1 MRFEGTIK
9 SWNDDRGFG
18 FIVPDKGGDEVFIH
32 IKAFAKRTARPA
44 AGQRVT
50 FEVKVGP
57 QGKKRAENVLAARD
71 AAAARVTREE
81 RPADWDVAS
90 VAAIPILIAV
100 YAGAALY
107 WTVSPL
113 WAAAYFMVSILTFF
127 AYAFDKT
134 AAVRGSWR
142 TSEGTLHVL
151 GLLCGWPGA
160 LLAQKGLRH
169 KSTKQSF
176 RTTFW
181 ITVLLN
187 VGAFI
192 ALNAPPATSLLLR

>member
-18 FIVPDKGGDEVFIH
+18 FIVPDKGGDEVFVH
-32 IKAFAKRTARPA
+32 IKAFARRNARPA
-44 AGQRVT
+44 VGQYVN
-50 FEVKVGP
+50 FEVELGP
-57 QGKKRAENVLAARD
+57 QGKKRAKDVQTGRIAVSARAA
-71 AAAARVTREE
+71 REE
-81 RPADWDVAS
+81 RPAEWDVAS
-90 VAAIPILIAV
+90 LAAIPVLIGV
-100 YAGAALY
+100 YAATAFY
-107 WTVSPL
+107 WKVSPL
-113 WAAAYFMVSILTFF
+113 WAAAYLMVSIVTFF

-134 AAVRGSWR
+134 AAVRGHWR

-181 ITVLLN
+181 GTVVLNLL
-187 VGAFI
+187 AFV
-192 ALNAPPATSLLLR
+192 ALNSPQLRHLVG